1 MDAEILIV
9 GAGIFGVSTAYHL
22 AQSQYHDPRKITVL
36 DRAPAPSTSAAS
48 TDINKIV
55 RADYS
60 KPFYVDLAYEAM
72 DAWSSLPF
80 FREANVYHQTGW
92 VMMDEKESDLALRI
106 RQNFRNGNRE
116 DVSADLTEEEVRR
129 KWGGLLAEMDAREYG
144 SYYWNPSAGWAAAAE
159 AVEVMMREATELGV
173 RYEVGEAARIVFED
187 GVVKG
192 VETKDGRRYMAEK
205 VLLATGAWTS
215 QLMST
220 IEDELDIPEVERV
233 ENQVTAAG
241 VCVAHFKLSPE
252 EAAVYRQ
259 LPVLI
264 FGAKG
269 EVLPPTDR
277 DVFKFTNAT
286 SFRNTVTTKTG
297 HKISVPPEQEQNI
310 VPLKLQEE
318 SLQLVRDRIP
328 QILENGRKV
337 DYYRMCWDG
346 ITPNQSQLLTRQPD
360 PRLSNLY
367 FAVGGSFHS
376 WKFLPTIGK
385 YVVNVL
391 DGVSNG
397 AEKDEVWSWKN
408 PSSLAER
415 GAHEKVVPRRELR
428 DLE

>member
-22 AQSQYHDPRKITVL
+22 AQRHRDPSKITVL
-36 DRAPAPSTSAAS
+36 DRAPAPAACAAS

-60 KPFYVDLAYEAM
+60 KPFYVELAYEAM
-72 DAWSSLPF
+72 DAWRSFPF
-80 FREANVYHQTGW
+80 FRDANVYHQTGW
-92 VMMDEKESDLALRI
+92 VMMDEKNSDLATRI
-106 RQNFRNGNRE
+106 RKNFRDGNRE
-116 DVSADLTEEEVRR
+116 DVSADLTEEEVRTR
-129 KWGGLLAEMDAREYG
+129 WGGLLAQMDAREYG
-144 SYYWNPSAGWAAAAE
+144 SYYWNPSAGWADAAK
-159 AVEVMMREATELGV
+159 AVEVMMHEATRLGV
-173 RYEVGEAARIVFED
+173 KYEVGEAARIIFEH
-187 GVVKG
+187 GAVKG
-192 VETKDGRRYMAEK
+192 VETKDGRRHTAEK

-220 IEDELDIPEVERV
+220 VEDELNMPDAERV

-241 VCVAHFKLSPE
+241 VCVAHFQLKPE
-252 EAAVYRQ
+252 EAALYRQ

-286 SFRNTVTTKTG
+286 SFRNTITTKTG
-297 HKISVPPEQEQNI
+297 HKISVPPDQEQHI

-318 SLQLVRDRIP
+318 SIKLVRDRIP

-346 ITPNQSQLLTRQPD
+346 ITPNQSQLLTQHPD

-385 YVVNVL
+385 YVANVL
-391 DGVSNG
+391 EGISNG
-397 AEKDEVWSWKN
+397 PEKDEVWSWKH

>member
-22 AQSQYHDPRKITVL
+22 AQRHHDPSKITVL
-36 DRAPAPSTSAAS
+36 DRAPVPAACAAS

-60 KPFYVDLAYEAM
+60 KPFYVELAYEAM
-72 DAWSSLPF
+72 DAWRSFPF
-80 FREANVYHQTGW
+80 FRDANVYHQTGW
-92 VMMDEKESDLALRI
+92 IMMDEKGSDLA
-106 RQNFRNGNRE
+106 
-116 DVSADLTEEEVRR
+116 R
-129 KWGGLLAEMDAREYG
+129 KYGLDGGGLLAQMDAREYG
-144 SYYWNPSAGWAAAAE
+144 SYYWNPSAGWADAAK
-159 AVEVMMREATELGV
+159 AVEVMMHEATKLGV
-173 RYEVGEAARIVFED
+173 KYEVGEAARIILEQ
-187 GVVKG
+187 GAVKG
-192 VETKDGRRYMAEK
+192 VETKDGRRRTAEK

-220 IEDELDIPEVERV
+220 VEDELNMPDAERV

-241 VCVAHFKLSPE
+241 VCVAHFQLKPE
-252 EAAVYRQ
+252 EAALYRQ

-286 SFRNTVTTKTG
+286 SFRNTITTKTG
-297 HKISVPPEQEQNI
+297 HKISVPPDQEQSI

-318 SLQLVRDRIP
+318 SIKLVRDRIP

-346 ITPNQSQLLTRQPD
+346 ITPNQSQLLTQHPD

-367 FAVGGSFHS
+367 LAVGGSFHS

-385 YVVNVL
+385 YVANVL
-391 DGVSNG
+391 EGINNG
-397 AEKDEVWSWKN
+397 PEKDKVWSWKH

>member
-1 MDAEILIV
+1 MDADILIV

-22 AQSQYHDPRKITVL
+22 AQQQHHDPSKITVL

-72 DAWSSLPF
+72 DAWNTLPF

-92 VMMDEKESDLALRI
+92 IMMDEKGSDLALRI
-106 RQNFRNGNRE
+106 RQNFRDSNRE

-129 KWGGLLAEMDAREYG
+129 KWGGLLAEMDAQEYG
-144 SYYWNPSAGWAAAAE
+144 SYYWNPSAGWADAAK
-159 AVEVMMREATELGV
+159 AVEVMMRAATELGV
-173 RYEVGEAARIVFED
+173 KYEVGEAARIVYED
-187 GVVKG
+187 GAVKG
-192 VETKDGRRYMAEK
+192 VETKNGRRYMADK

-220 IEDELDIPEVERV
+220 IEDELNIPEVERV

-241 VCVAHFKLSPE
+241 VCVAHFQLSPE
-252 EAAVYRQ
+252 EAAIYRQ

-286 SFRNTVTTKTG
+286 SFRNTITTKTG
-297 HKISVPPEQEQNI
+297 HKISVPPEQEQDI

-318 SLQLVRDRIP
+318 SIKLVRDRIP
-328 QILENGRKV
+328 QILEKGRKI

-346 ITPNQSQLLTRQPD
+346 ITPNQSQLLTRHPD
-360 PRLSNLY
+360 TRLSNLY

-391 DGVSNG
+391 DGVGNG
-397 AEKDEVWSWKN
+397 SEKDAVWSWKN